1 MIIILPFPPDL
12 PCFIYEFPKYKADL
26 QRWSRLSGFDPRV
39 QGDIVLDNIG
49 WDNPWKM
56 KLENAVGKKVSNNKK
71 GVNEILNYLE
81 GCYELER
88 LRDMRWVGRK
98 KGESILEFVN
108 VWEARLKFVKRTG
121 VVPYQVYGVDL
132 LYGCRLIKS
141 DRDLIKSELSKEG
154 LDQNCQNVVGALR
167 RACHH
172 DSLRTVDFEKIKM
185 RRERRI
191 QACCQIL

>member
-1 MIIILPFPPDL
+1 MIVILPFPPDL
-12 PCFIYEFPKYKADL
+12 PCFIYEFPKYKAGL

-56 KLENAVGKKVSNNKK
+56 KLENAVGAKVTNNKK
-71 GVNEILNYLE
+71 GVNEILKFLE
-81 GCYELER
+81 GSYELEL

-98 KGESILEFVN
+98 KGESVLGFVN
-108 VWEARLKFVKRTG
+108 VWEARLQFVKKSG

-141 DRDLIKSELSKEG
+141 DRDLIKSELSREG
-154 LDQNCQNVVGALR
+154 LDLNCQNVVGALR

-172 DSLRTVDFEKIKM
+172 DVLRTVDFDKIKM
-185 RRERRI
+185 RRERRL

>member
-56 KLENAVGKKVSNNKK
+56 KLENAVGKKVTNNKK

>member
-1 MIIILPFPPDL
+1 M
-12 PCFIYEFPKYKADL
+12 
-26 QRWSRLSGFDPRV
+26 
-39 QGDIVLDNIG
+39 LDNIG